1 MTSREQFEEEMSD
14 KYEWFSDAIACADFC
29 GDDDDGYYVGGDYL
43 YHGTSCSEALFWLW
57 RGWQA
62 SRAAIEIES
71 PDFVDSRAALNKG
84 YTVDYSNGFGDA
96 MDAYELAIEQAGLK
110 VKK

>member
-14 KYEWFSDAIACADFC
+14 KYEWFSEAVACADFC
-29 GDDDDGYYVGGDYL
+29 GNDDDGYYVGGDYI

-62 SRAAIEIES
+62 SRAAIKIKLPETDIGYGMMEYYEPQQVIEAIES
-71 PDFVDSRAALNKG
+71 
-84 YTVDYSNGFGDA
+84 
-96 MDAYELAIEQAGLK
+96 AGLK

>member
-1 MTSREQFEEEMSD
+1 MTSREQFEKEMSD
-14 KYEWFSDAIACADFC
+14 KYEWFSDAIACANFC
-29 GDDDDGYYVGGDYL
+29 GDDVDGYYVGGDYI

-62 SRAAIEIES
+62 SRAAIEIEL
-71 PDFVDSRAALNKG
+71 PNQFPGEYYLDRDVIYAD
-84 YTVDYSNGFGDA
+84 
-96 MDAYELAIEQAGLK
+96 ELIEELEQAGLK